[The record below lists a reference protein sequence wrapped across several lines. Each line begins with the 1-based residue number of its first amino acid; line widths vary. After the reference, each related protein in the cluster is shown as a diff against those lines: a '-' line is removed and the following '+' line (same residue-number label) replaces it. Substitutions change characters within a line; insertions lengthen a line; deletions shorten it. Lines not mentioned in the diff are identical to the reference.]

1 MLFSHVC
8 LPHYI
13 ILNFYHILSNLLK
26 CRLDCMRHSDRAGIV
41 PLPAAAV
48 APLVLCLQNS
58 LGFIVWHPTFQGVLP
73 TLLLVQDGN
82 VFARVRHC
90 SHHRKH
96 ISIVAKSTR
105 CPTLQDCKAFLSLVS
120 YPLYW
125 EFSNTSVPVWVQ
137 PPPKDVRVQL
147 TGDSKLAILIDL
159 RVCLSASSCGWQV
172 TWPVCTPPVTLCQL
186 G

>member
-1 MLFSHVC
+1 MYHHQQQPWHHISGKKVFCVFS
-8 LPHYI
+8 
-13 ILNFYHILSNLLK
+13 S
-26 CRLDCMRHSDRAGIV
+26 
-41 PLPAAAV
+41 
-48 APLVLCLQNS
+48 VLCLQNS
-58 LGFIVWHPTFQGVLP
+58 FGFIVWHPTFQGVLP
-73 TLLLVQDGN
+73 TLLSVQDGN
-82 VFARVRHC
+82 LFARVRHC

-137 PPPKDVRVQL
+137 LPPTVQGRACSINWWFQIGH
-147 TGDSKLAILIDL
+147 TYWIES
-159 RVCLSASSCGWQV
+159 VCLSASSCGL
-172 TWPVCTPPVTLCQL
+172 TGDLTSAYPPVTLCQL

>member
-1 MLFSHVC
+1 MYHHQQQLWHHISGKKVFCVFS
-8 LPHYI
+8 
-13 ILNFYHILSNLLK
+13 S
-26 CRLDCMRHSDRAGIV
+26 
-41 PLPAAAV
+41 
-48 APLVLCLQNS
+48 VLCLQNS

-105 CPTLQDCKAFLSLVS
+105 CPTLQDCTAFLSLVS

-147 TGDSKLAILIDL
+147 TGDSKLAILTDL
-159 RVCLSASSCGWQV
+159 RVCLSASSCSLTGDLTSV
-172 TWPVCTPPVTLCQL
+172 YPTCHPVSAGIGPSSLWISS
-186 G
+186 